1 MLFASG
7 KVPDPVNPSRGFG
20 MCQGLHWTFWD
31 AETIPIAI
39 GTA

>member
-1 MLFASG
+1 MYLGYPSVTMLLIGEIG
-7 KVPDPVNPSRGFG
+7 K
-20 MCQGLHWTFWD
+20 D

>member
-1 MLFASG
+1 MTNIGTAEQINDVLSF
-7 KVPDPVNPSRGFG
+7 RIYFG
-20 MCQGLHWTFWD
+20 IHPNLKRD